1 MKEELTALSALR
13 KQVPVEMRE
22 GLRLL
27 AETHGDV
34 PAAVEQFKADRLALV
49 LSKTGAEESF
59 CRQYLEANRFD
70 IHQTLLQIEN
80 STYSVSERVLRKYQQ
95 PAQLLGELA
104 LVVEQAAQLQR
115 RYWFRVTDLAGL
127 NRPQYVLLLIQEWM
141 TYEEWENFPAA
152 LSFEMEA
159 VLEVFE
165 QELELPAVVVNLRA
179 ATQRHQQVRLTAS
192 YQQALRQN
200 DYAPADPELQ
210 QYEEVYQGQR
220 VLIAEKLSQYV
231 RAHITLFP

>member
-49 LSKTGAEESF
+49 LSKTGADESL
-59 CRQYLEANRFD
+59 CRQCLEVSRFD
-70 IHQTLLQIEN
+70 IHQTLLQIED
-80 STYSVSERVLRKYQQ
+80 STYSVSERVLRKYKQ

-104 LVVEQAAQLQR
+104 LVVEQTAQLQR
-115 RYWFRVTDLAGL
+115 RYWFRATDLAGL
-127 NRPQYVLLLIQEWM
+127 NRPQYALLLIQEWM
-141 TYEEWENFPAA
+141 AYEEWESFPAA
-152 LSFEMEA
+152 LSFEMGA

-179 ATQRHQQVRLTAS
+179 ATQRYQQIMRTAS

-200 DYAPADPELQ
+200 GYASADPELQ

-220 VLIAEKLSQYV
+220 VLIDEKLGQYV